1 MKFLTLLSLFL
12 LVMCGPLTANAQ
24 GDPRV
29 MFTPNTISVVE
40 GVSSPI
46 TVKLAEPII
55 CPNGI
60 DPCDV
65 VLTFAYPVAGVTF
78 NPSSLS
84 WSNETWNQSQTFTV
98 VVAAGV
104 SSASASGNEVVALAS
119 DSELYRGYEPEFK
132 SSVGEPQPVPFA
144 PLWLM
149 GAAALLLLL
158 FGLNRL
164 R

>member
-1 MKFLTLLSLFL
+1 MKFSTSLSLFL
-12 LVMCGPLTANAQ
+12 LVMFGPLTVNAQ

-55 CPNGI
+55 CPIGK

-78 NPSSLS
+78 NPGSLS

-119 DSELYRGYEPEFK
+119 DSELYRGYEPEFT

-158 FGLNRL
+158 LGLNRL

>member
-1 MKFLTLLSLFL
+1 
-12 LVMCGPLTANAQ
+12 
-24 GDPRV
+24 

-119 DSELYRGYEPEFK
+119 DSELYRGYEPEFTV
-132 SSVGEPQPVPFA
+132 VGGRTPA
-144 PLWLM
+144 RSIC
-149 GAAALLLLL
+149 AALADGSRG
-158 FGLNRL
+158 FTAAVVRL
-164 R
+164 E

>member
-1 MKFLTLLSLFL
+1 MKFSTSLSLFL

-24 GDPRV
+24 VDPRV

-55 CPNGI
+55 CPNGT

-84 WSNETWNQSQTFTV
+84 WSNATWDQSQTFTV

-104 SSASASGNEVVALAS
+104 SSASASNNEVETLAS
-119 DSELYRGYEPEFK
+119 KSELYNGYRASIYVVGGRTPARSICAPVADGSRGCT
-132 SSVGEPQPVPFA
+132 
-144 PLWLM
+144 
-149 GAAALLLLL
+149 AAVV
-158 FGLNRL
+158 RL
-164 R
+164 E

>member
-1 MKFLTLLSLFL
+1 MKFSTSLSLFL
-12 LVMCGPLTANAQ
+12 LVMFGPLTVNAQ

-55 CPNGI
+55 CPIGK

-78 NPSSLS
+78 NPGSLS
-84 WSNETWNQSQTFTV
+84 WSSATWNQSQTFTV

-158 FGLNRL
+158 LGLNRL

>member
-1 MKFLTLLSLFL
+1 MKFSTSLSLFL
-12 LVMCGPLTANAQ
+12 LVMFGPLTANAQ

-55 CPNGI
+55 CPNGT

-84 WSNETWNQSQTFTV
+84 WSNATWDQSQTFTV

-104 SSASASGNEVVALAS
+104 SSASASNNEVETLAS
-119 DSELYRGYEPEFK
+119 KSELYNGYQPQFTL
-132 SSVGEPQPVPFA
+132 SVGEPQPVPFA

-149 GAAALLLLL
+149 GAVAALLLLL
-158 FGLNRL
+158 GLNRL

>member
-1 MKFLTLLSLFL
+1 MKFSTSLSLFL
-12 LVMCGPLTANAQ
+12 LVMFGPLTANAQ

-46 TVKLAEPII
+46 TVKLAEPIL
-55 CPNGI
+55 CPNGT

-84 WSNETWNQSQTFTV
+84 WSNATWNQSQTFTV

-158 FGLNRL
+158 LGSNRL

>member
-1 MKFLTLLSLFL
+1 MKFLTLLNLFL

-24 GDPRV
+24 GDPTV

-104 SSASASGNEVVALAS
+104 SSASASNNEVETLAS
-119 DSELYRGYEPEFK
+119 KSELYNGYQPQFTL
-132 SSVGEPQPVPFA
+132 SVGEPQPVPFA

-149 GAAALLLLL
+149 GAVAALLLLL
-158 FGLNRL
+158 GLNRL

>member
-1 MKFLTLLSLFL
+1 MKFSTSLSLFL
-12 LVMCGPLTANAQ
+12 LVMFGPLTVNAQ

-84 WSNETWNQSQTFTV
+84 WSNATWNQSQTFTV

-119 DSELYRGYEPEFK
+119 GSELYRGYEPEFT

-158 FGLNRL
+158 LGLNRL

>member
-1 MKFLTLLSLFL
+1 MKFLIMLSLFL
-12 LVMCGPLTANAQ
+12 LVMFGSLTANAQ

-29 MFTPNTISVVE
+29 MFTPNSISVVE

-84 WSNETWNQSQTFTV
+84 WSNETWNQSQTLTV

-158 FGLNRL
+158 LGSNRL

>member
-1 MKFLTLLSLFL
+1 MKFLIMISLFL

-84 WSNETWNQSQTFTV
+84 WSSETWNQSQTLTV

-104 SSASASGNEVVALAS
+104 SSSSASGNEIVTLAS
-119 DSELYRGYEPEFK
+119 NSELYRGYEPEFT

-144 PLWLM
+144 PLRLM
-149 GAAALLLLL
+149 GALALLLILL
-158 FGLNRL
+158 GVNRL